1 MENYSDNELITLF
14 REGDENA
21 FGFLLERYKQLVSK
35 IARSYFLVGAEYEDL
50 IQEAMIG
57 LYKAIKNYDTKN
69 SASFSTFARMCIERN
84 IQSAVKVANRE
95 KNKALNGSVSLSNQG
110 EIKINEDEDEE
121 ISIVIPSSILSPD
134 EKLEQSERIK
144 QIKEQIVSLLSK
156 FELEVLALYLKGY
169 TYTQIALKLNM
180 SNKRID
186 NALSRIKQKLA
197 FLKKN

>member
-21 FGFLLERYKQLVSK
+21 FGFLLARYKQLVSK